1 MQQVNSNQAESILG
15 ISWEDEVP
23 FGRILNLTTDT
34 IQKINLTNYQLSYRI
49 NASADRICLGYRPGI
64 GNQEEHSTCTKILGK
79 GRKCDSCTRK
89 DQIFAAGLH
98 HAHTRDR
105 GSLSAEIIS
114 HLERPNYLYI
124 AIFGDGSIKVGTST
138 ARRVGTR
145 LLEQGAFFASII
157 CETSDGFI
165 VRTLEDMITS
175 DIGLVQAISTKRKMK
190 GVLHPVSHNKLRETL
205 NNARDK
211 VSDFLGNLPFKG
223 YSMILDNWDNP
234 VVESTCWKKVLKYPK
249 NLSSGTHDLMIV
261 SICGRIGAVQREA
274 ETEFYATDLDE
285 IFGLIIEPGHFPPED
300 FTIQGELF

>member
-1 MQQVNSNQAESILG
+1 MHQFDSNQTESILG

-23 FGRILNLTTDT
+23 LGRVLNHAADT
-34 IQKINLTNYQLSYRI
+34 IQKINLINYQLSYRI
-49 NASADRICLGYRPGI
+49 NASADRICLGYTPVI
-64 GNQEEHSTCTKILGK
+64 GNPEEDSACTKVPEK

-98 HAHTRDR
+98 HAHIRDR
-105 GSLSAEIIS
+105 GSLSVEIIS

-138 ARRVGTR
+138 ARRIWTR

-190 GVLHPVSHNKLRETL
+190 GILHPVSQNKLRETL
-205 NNARDK
+205 NSARDK
-211 VSDFLGNLPFKG
+211 VSDFLENLPLKG
-223 YSMILDNWDNP
+223 YSMILENWDNP
-234 VVESTCWKKVLKYPK
+234 AIESPCWEKVLKYPK
-249 NLSSGTHDLMIV
+249 NLSSGTHDLTLV
-261 SICGRIGAVQREA
+261 SIFGRIGVLQRET